1 MSRSGIDWVYD
12 WGNKSGRPVTKPSTS
27 IRPGNDRSMV
37 YTRPGSHHPQPVTYS
52 HWERENVKNSSD
64 RYSTGYRPVDH
75 RYQPATGRERV
86 SKLHSTGTSTYDR
99 PPIDRTIWLLNRSH
113 TATGRERKWNAVLRP
128 GVDRLKMA
136 GRPVVSHSAHVFDR
150 SNICW
155 HCFCYE
161 KIDVLSVIIDKTYNS

>member
-75 RYQPATGRERV
+75 GTNQPLGERECRNCTRPVPRPMIDLQSTGRYDY
-86 SKLHSTGTSTYDR
+86 STGHTQLLGERENEMLSCDRGSTGWRWPVDR
-99 PPIDRTIWLLNRSH
+99 SFHISRMSS
-113 TATGRERKWNAVLRP
+113 TGRTY
-128 GVDRLKMA
+128 VDI
-136 GRPVVSHSAHVFDR
+136 VFAMKKLM
-150 SNICW
+150 
-155 HCFCYE
+155 FC
-161 KIDVLSVIIDKTYNS
+161 L

>member
-1 MSRSGIDWVYD
+1 MATPRTVPWPCFKIYID
-12 WGNKSGRPVTKPSTS
+12 RFPTS
-27 IRPGNDRSMV
+27 
-37 YTRPGSHHPQPVTYS
+37 QP
-52 HWERENVKNSSD
+52 N
-64 RYSTGYRPVDH
+64 PVDRLINPRQVFDRVTTGQWCTH
-75 RYQPATGRERV
+75 DREATILNRSHTATGRERV